1 MVKKIV
7 SFFDRLEDRI
17 RIRLSHNP
25 ILYSIIGG
33 VGIVLFWKGVWEVAE
48 LFPWL
53 HGMGSVILG
62 TLILLITGLMVSFFI
77 GESIIISGFKKE
89 KKLVEKTEA
98 EVAMERL
105 SMDYVVSELDHIEK
119 ELDELK
125 KGNDSSRRKI
135 PL

>member
-119 ELDELK
+119 ELDEMK
-125 KGNDSSRRKI
+125 KSNDHTHRKI

>member
-1 MVKKIV
+1 MVRKIV
-7 SFFDRLEDRI
+7 SFFDKLEDKI

-33 VGIVLFWKGVWEVAE
+33 IGIVLFWKGVWEVAE
-48 LFPWL
+48 LFPFL

-98 EVAMERL
+98 EVSMEKL
-105 SMDYVVSELDHIEK
+105 SIDYVVSELDHIEK
-119 ELDELK
+119 EFDEIK
-125 KGNDSSRRKI
+125 KSNDHTHRKI